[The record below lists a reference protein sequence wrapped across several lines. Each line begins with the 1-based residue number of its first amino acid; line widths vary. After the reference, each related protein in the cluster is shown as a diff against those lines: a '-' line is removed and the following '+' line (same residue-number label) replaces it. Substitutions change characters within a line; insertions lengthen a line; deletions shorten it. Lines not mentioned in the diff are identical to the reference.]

1 MTEEN
6 QKKLYEHYIKTN
18 QTARAEET
26 LTRYPHFKEAP
37 KKVIVPKI
45 EKAKKSE

>member
-6 QKKLYEHYIKTN
+6 QKKLYEHYLKTN

-37 KKVIVPKI
+37 KPPKSKAI
-45 EKAKKSE
+45 EKDKKSE